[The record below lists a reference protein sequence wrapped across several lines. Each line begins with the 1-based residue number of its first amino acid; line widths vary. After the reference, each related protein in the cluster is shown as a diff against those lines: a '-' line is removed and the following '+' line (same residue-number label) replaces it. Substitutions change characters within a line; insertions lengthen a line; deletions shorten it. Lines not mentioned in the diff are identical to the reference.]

1 MLKLSGDKIRFSCSE
16 KQAQVLS
23 ESTFFHTYYNP
34 KSFDLSTAED
44 ADALSEPQLTP
55 LKYLK
60 RRLAVPSADLTQS
73 PGGQSGR
80 SSRSNLRDYEGRV
93 GTPNQSILGPEELSD
108 LLADGT
114 FMASPENSEA
124 IFLELQRQVKRS
136 NELMEGS
143 GLGGLLQKLSGL
155 LTPPEGQE
163 NQNICPEEEE
173 EEVPVLIL
181 ALKYF

>member
-44 ADALSEPQLTP
+44 AAALSEPQITP

-80 SSRSNLRDYEGRV
+80 SR
-93 GTPNQSILGPEELSD
+93 
-108 LLADGT
+108 
-114 FMASPENSEA
+114 
-124 IFLELQRQVKRS
+124 
-136 NELMEGS
+136 
-143 GLGGLLQKLSGL
+143 
-155 LTPPEGQE
+155 
-163 NQNICPEEEE
+163 
-173 EEVPVLIL
+173 
-181 ALKYF
+181 